1 MPLRVT
7 GKVSSRWCQVSIPSF
22 PPALVSFP
30 PHTRARTYIPPSAI
44 ETPLHL
50 ACRDLEYGKYFV
62 PYLLRCGALPFV
74 RDHEQRTTFHVAAG
88 AVLQSFTV
96 FEPGLPVDVGQMW
109 TMVRV
114 EIHKTS
120 TTFRCLLSVC
130 GPALTPLKHTAQT
143 QTQTGQN
150 GAISNEQR
158 ETVCAVVGSLA
169 CSIVKLLRE
178 NSDRWRMPVSGF
190 MCEAGTLLANKDE
203 LTKVVMGLITE
214 DRG

>member
-1 MPLRVT
+1 LPLRVT

-120 TTFRCLLSVC
+120 TTFRCLLSVSSGSAFPVAQWC
-130 GPALTPLKHTAQT
+130 FWRPLL
-143 QTQTGQN
+143 GRWSRLPY
-150 GAISNEQR
+150 G
-158 ETVCAVVGSLA
+158 VVSPL
-169 CSIVKLLRE
+169 
-178 NSDRWRMPVSGF
+178 
-190 MCEAGTLLANKDE
+190 
-203 LTKVVMGLITE
+203 
-214 DRG
+214 

>member
-1 MPLRVT
+1 M
-7 GKVSSRWCQVSIPSF
+7 
-22 PPALVSFP
+22 SFP

-130 GPALTPLKHTAQT
+130 GPALRSPLAPSTPLVSTYVRVQEALSFAV
-143 QTQTGQN
+143 TGY
-150 GAISNEQR
+150 R
-158 ETVCAVVGSLA
+158 ESEFAVVPGQYPLIS
-169 CSIVKLLRE
+169 SR
-178 NSDRWRMPVSGF
+178 S
-190 MCEAGTLLANKDE
+190 CELPSSYPRAYIYSSKCN
-203 LTKVVMGLITE
+203 
-214 DRG
+214 